1 MPTVERPPLRTHQ
14 RRALEALD
22 EAWAGGRTR
31 AWTVLPPGAGKTRV
45 GLETAERLLAAGQVE
60 RAVVLG
66 PNTAIVG
73 QWEAQAGALGVAMTA
88 WTYQSVAVFD
98 PDPEA
103 PRKIEA
109 VMAEVDEDGDERSPV
124 ARLHENGRARV
135 EELRAAGPLLLVLDE
150 CHHLL
155 EVWGRLLA
163 DLLEELPQAMVLG
176 LTATPPAALTGDQ
189 AGLVDTLFGLRKRA
203 LPPPPAQS

>member
-73 QWEAQAGALGVAMTA
+73 QWEEQAADLGIAMTA

-98 PDPEA
+98 PD
-103 PRKIEA
+103 
-109 VMAEVDEDGDERSPV
+109 AEVDEDGDERSPV

-135 EELRAAGPLLLVLDE
+135 EELRAAGPLHGGQALRQAAVRPAHHAGQRLVL
-150 CHHLL
+150 LL
-155 EVWGRLLA
+155 QGEDLRAAHAPRWVHGPAVPLRLPLSYR
-163 DLLEELPQAMVLG
+163 PSSSSRSIRSSI
-176 LTATPPAALTGDQ
+176 
-189 AGLVDTLFGLRKRA
+189 FW
-203 LPPPPAQS
+203 

>member
-1 MPTVERPPLRTHQ
+1 MESAQRPPLRTHQ
-14 RRALEALD
+14 AQALAALD
-22 EAWAGGRTR
+22 AAWAGGRTR

-45 GLETAERLLAAGQVE
+45 GLETAERLLTAGEVA

-73 QWEAQAGALGVAMTA
+73 QWEAQAAELAIPVTA

-98 PDPEA
+98 PD
-103 PRKIEA
+103 
-109 VMAEVDEDGDERSPV
+109 AEVDEDGDERSPV

-163 DLLEELPQAMVLG
+163 DLLE
-176 LTATPPAALTGDQ
+176 
-189 AGLVDTLFGLRKRA
+189 
-203 LPPPPAQS
+203 

>member
-1 MPTVERPPLRTHQ
+1 MPTAERPPLRTHQ

-73 QWEAQAGALGVAMTA
+73 QWEEQAADLGIAMGTGIVAAIMVSADLGRRITGFA
-88 WTYQSVAVFD
+88 FIVFAVSSTCWVMIGLSD
-98 PDPEA
+98 DEA
-103 PRKIEA
+103 PLMYQNI
-109 VMAEVDEDGDERSPV
+109 
-124 ARLHENGRARV
+124 
-135 EELRAAGPLLLVLDE
+135 VLTVINFIGIYRWLILKKE
-150 CHHLL
+150 S
-155 EVWGRLLA
+155 G
-163 DLLEELPQAMVLG
+163 
-176 LTATPPAALTGDQ
+176 
-189 AGLVDTLFGLRKRA
+189 
-203 LPPPPAQS
+203 